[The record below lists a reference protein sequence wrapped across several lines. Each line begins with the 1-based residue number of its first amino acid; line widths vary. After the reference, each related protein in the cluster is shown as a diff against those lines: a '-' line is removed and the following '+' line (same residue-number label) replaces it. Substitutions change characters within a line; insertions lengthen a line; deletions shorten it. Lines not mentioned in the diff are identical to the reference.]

1 MTDDLL
7 TIDPEEVAVSV
18 ANLLMLEDGMACNEA
33 LVRFM
38 KSDTFCLPMK
48 DGKYRRMTPESLLEL
63 YHMKVRLHL

>member
-1 MTDDLL
+1 MTDDLW

-48 DGKYRRMTPESLLEL
+48 DGK
-63 YHMKVRLHL
+63 